1 MNIQAALYDLLSKH
15 ESRLKQLLIE
25 VVMGNYYDGWSLN
38 GIKNEILILEEQII
52 KIKKDLKIW

>member
-1 MNIQAALYDLLSKH
+1 MNIQAALHDLLAKH

-38 GIKNEILILEEQII
+38 GIRNEIVILEKQII
-52 KIKKDLKIW
+52 EIKKDLKIW